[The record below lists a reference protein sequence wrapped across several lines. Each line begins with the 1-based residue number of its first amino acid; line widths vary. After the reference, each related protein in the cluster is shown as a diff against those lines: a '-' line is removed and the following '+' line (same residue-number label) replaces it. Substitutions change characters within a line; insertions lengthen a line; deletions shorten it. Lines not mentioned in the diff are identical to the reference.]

1 MMKTAFIYPNGRISG
16 EETTLLTG
24 RMWQM
29 LMTAAGEEEVMR
41 LLGDTWYGS
50 FMQYSSM
57 EECFARAM
65 EVTEEE
71 LLELSEDPRLVRGIL
86 HRRDVRNA
94 RYIWK
99 SLISGEDRD
108 NRIELER
115 PGLIE
120 TDVLKRSVDN
130 PQTREELPD
139 HFRKTLE
146 RMLEKGI
153 TDPSGID
160 TEMDR
165 LASAVEQEELTDVNP
180 EFRSF
185 VKTHIQQKNFL
196 TAGRLFIEEVPRQ
209 EMEDLLLSGG
219 FNSEEELAEA
229 YQRGNLPEL
238 LRETPGFEDMA
249 EALRQALE
257 SGSFLLFERECDKR
271 LLELLEKGAFPV
283 FGPSPLASFVI
294 RREMEINHLRILLA
308 AKTAG
313 VSENRLRQRLPRG

>member
-16 EETTLLTG
+16 EETTLLSD

-29 LMTAAGEEEVMR
+29 LMAASGEDEVMR

-65 EVTEEE
+65 EATEEE

-99 SLISGEDRD
+99 NLISGGDSD
-108 NRIELER
+108 GKIELER
-115 PGLIE
+115 SGLIE
-120 TDVLKRSVDN
+120 TDLLKRSVDN
-130 PQTREELPD
+130 PQIREELSD
-139 HFRKTLE
+139 QFRKTLE
-146 RMLEKGI
+146 RILEKDI
-153 TDPSGID
+153 TDPSAID

-165 LASAVEQEELTDVNP
+165 LASGVEQEELTDVNP
-180 EFRSF
+180 EFETF

-209 EMEDLLLSGG
+209 EMEELLLPGG
-219 FNSEEELAEA
+219 FNTEEELAEA
-229 YQRGNLPEL
+229 YQRGNLPDL
-238 LRETPGFEDMA
+238 LSETPGFEDTA
-249 EALRQALE
+249 DALRQALE
-257 SGSFLLFERECDKR
+257 SGSFLVFERECDRR

-294 RREMEINHLRILLA
+294 RREMEINHLKLLLA

-313 VSENRLRQRLPRG
+313 VSEKRLRQRLPRG